1 MNKRILLGVDADLS
15 FNTQYALRTAGE
27 FMMQIAPQ
35 VDIILLHVIP
45 TIQTTGAHAGFYTG
59 QISFAAENSI
69 LRKKATETLQKA
81 RLLLQ
86 EQGVLPDRCECIVR
100 TGGPVEELV
109 KVALELQVAV
119 IIVGSRGGSAKEQIR
134 RFFVGSISHRL
145 LKYAPCSVM
154 ITAVPNPAQII
165 NLVNW
170 YSEAITLYLRTHS
183 QALSVFTPQQV
194 AQQFAPV
201 KKSSPGR
208 REVHAA
214 TEALEQLAEKGFLFR
229 HRVKGELRYVND

>member
-15 FNTQYALRTAGE
+15 FNTQYALRTTGE

-35 VDIILLHVIP
+35 VDIALLHVIP
-45 TIQTTGAHAGFYTG
+45 TVQTTGTHAGFYTG
-59 QISFAAENSI
+59 QISSTVENAT
-69 LRKKATETLQKA
+69 LRRKATEALQKA

-86 EQGVLPDRCECIVR
+86 EQGVLPDRCECIIR
-100 TGGPVEELV
+100 TGGPVEEIV
-109 KVALELQVAV
+109 KAAFDLQVAM
-119 IIVGSRGGSAKEQIR
+119 IIVGSRGNSAKEQIR
-134 RFFVGSISHRL
+134 RFFVGSISRRV
-145 LKYAPCSVM
+145 LKHAPCPVIIMAS
-154 ITAVPNPAQII
+154 PNPAQML

-183 QALSVFTPQQV
+183 QTLSVFTPQEV

-208 REVHAA
+208 KEIHAA
-214 TEALEQLAEKGFLFR
+214 AEALEQLAKKGMLFR
-229 HRVKGELRYVND
+229 HSVKGELRYVND